1 MDSEHGKHKNFQMWY
16 CAINGRKQNKSCSRC
31 GIYFING
38 LRIEKYKMRK
48 RSINV
53 KYLCFKK

>member
-1 MDSEHGKHKNFQMWY
+1 MDSEHEKHKNFQMWY

-53 KYLCFKK
+53 K